1 MKSIYSLCIGISQEN
16 EGEFVATCESTHKGV
31 QTQRRRVFWKQ
42 NPLTARPKRD
52 GGRWGVAQACNCRS
66 ILDAIAS
73 LIEAQ
78 RSDLAMV
85 LIEQELNFQT

>member
-1 MKSIYSLCIGISQEN
+1 LAREI
-16 EGEFVATCESTHKGV
+16 TCESTPKGV

-52 GGRWGVAQACNCRS
+52 GGRWGVVQGCNCRS
-66 ILDAIAS
+66 ILDAIAM

-78 RSDLAMV
+78 RPDLAMV
-85 LIEQELNFQT
+85 LIEQELNSRT